1 MPMQLLVI
9 ARNEIRPEHLAMRS
23 ESRLY
28 RVPVKRGKEKAES
41 RLDRTKSSLPLYL
54 LIAIAIA
61 AATM

>member
-1 MPMQLLVI
+1 MPMQFLVI
-9 ARNEIRPEHLAMRS
+9 AGNEIRPEHLAMRS

-28 RVPVKRGKEKAES
+28 RVSVGRGKEKAES

-61 AATM
+61 GATM